1 MIRAVSVHDAEAICG
16 IYNYYVENTAISFEQ
31 QPVSVPEMQ
40 KRIKKA
46 TLPWLV
52 YEKDKTA
59 VGYAY
64 ASQWKERN
72 AYRYTMETTV
82 YVSQTAVGQ
91 QIGTQ
96 LYEALLLALRDFPV
110 HALIGVIAL
119 PNTASITLH
128 EKLGFTKA
136 AHFKEVGWKFNRWID
151 VGYWIKINRE

>member
-1 MIRAVSVHDAEAICG
+1 MIRTVDRDDAEILCN
-16 IYNYYVENTAISFEQ
+16 IYNYYIENTTISFEL

-40 KRIKKA
+40 KRIEKA

-52 YEKDKTA
+52 YEKNKTA

-64 ASQWKERN
+64 ASQWKERS
-72 AYRYTMETTV
+72 AYRYTIETTV

-96 LYEALLLALRDFPV
+96 LYEALLLALRDFSV

-119 PNTASITLH
+119 PNAASIALH
-128 EKLGFTKA
+128 EKFGFTKA
-136 AHFKEVGWKFNRWID
+136 AHFQEVGWKFNRWID